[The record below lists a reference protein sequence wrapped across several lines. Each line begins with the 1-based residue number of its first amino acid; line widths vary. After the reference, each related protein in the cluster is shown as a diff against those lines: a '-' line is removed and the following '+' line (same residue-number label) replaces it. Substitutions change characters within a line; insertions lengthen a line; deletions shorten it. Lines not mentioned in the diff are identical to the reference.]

1 MSRGFDEKA
10 GELQIVG
17 AIGAIKS
24 EKWHIDRLSDI
35 DISHVNGVRDMHA
48 QADQVVTSQLR
59 GRYLFSLYTVTH
71 FRLLIYLA

>member
-48 QADQVVTSQLR
+48 QADQVVTSQLHD
-59 GRYLFSLYTVTH
+59 RYLF
-71 FRLLIYLA
+71 IQ